1 MLNYCKDINRSLTNT
16 CTGSSSLENSK
27 YEVVVGS
34 FGTVYSGKS
43 CMRASMAFIDYSKS
57 AKDVVVFF
65 ENGEIKRHFVGS
77 NGVSAL
83 ARRHIAGKNT
93 ASSSR

>member
-1 MLNYCKDINRSLTNT
+1 MLNICNDINRSPTNALADS
-16 CTGSSSLENSK
+16 GSLGSSK

-34 FGTVYSGKS
+34 LGTDYSGNS
-43 CMRASMAFIDYSKS
+43 CMKASMTFIQHSRS
-57 AKDVVVFF
+57 AEEVVVFF

-83 ARRHIAGKNT
+83 ARWHISARNT
-93 ASSSR
+93 ALSSR

>member
-16 CTGSSSLENSK
+16 RTGSSSLENSK

-34 FGTVYSGKS
+34 LGTVYSGNS

-57 AKDVVVFF
+57 AEDVVVFF
-65 ENGEIKRHFVGS
+65 ENGEIKRHFVGA

-83 ARRHIAGKNT
+83 ARRYIAGKNT
-93 ASSSR
+93 TSSSR